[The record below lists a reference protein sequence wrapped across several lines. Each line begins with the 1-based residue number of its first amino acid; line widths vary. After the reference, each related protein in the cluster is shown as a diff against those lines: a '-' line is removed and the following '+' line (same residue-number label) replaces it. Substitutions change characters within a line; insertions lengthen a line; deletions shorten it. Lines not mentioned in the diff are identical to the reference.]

1 MSPSIILSL
10 VIATCYGCGFH
21 AVFGRRLWQWPVFW
35 LAAIAGF
42 FLGYVLGVAVG
53 LELGR
58 VGSVPLVA
66 ATLGAAALLALAW
79 FFSAPWATDGGDGP

>member
-10 VIATCYGCGFH
+10 AIATVYGCGFH

-35 LAAIAGF
+35 LAAIVGF
-42 FLGYVLGVAVG
+42 FLGYVLGVATG

-66 ATLGAAALLALAW
+66 ATLGAAVLLALAW
-79 FFSAPWATDGGDGP
+79 YFTAPWADGGDR